1 MHAYQNPDYGNPEH
15 SRKKKTKIVAHVL
28 KGWKEQGHRVVRF
41 TQTQQILDILENC
54 LIASC

>member
-1 MHAYQNPDYGNPEH
+1 MLTRIQIMGILNTVE
-15 SRKKKTKIVAHVL
+15 KKKTKIVAHVL